1 MYLISVLLLGCSDY
15 KLRGE
20 GDNGNGGRDSGYDW
34 DDSGDVGD
42 DVCDEADLDP
52 TEVGITDH
60 CYTGDGSFTPIVE
73 WDWGGG
79 MGCTAQ
85 PAVGDLNGD
94 GLPEIVINTSALSFP
109 GELTALHGDGSG
121 ELWTV
126 AADVAYGS
134 GATLADVDDDG
145 SPEVFYAKEY
155 EQSIFADGD
164 YTVVALDAEGKQLWE
179 SEHFIG
185 LDFDW
190 ATAISVSDMDH
201 DGVPELVAG
210 RAILNAVTGDTLG
223 VGEYGR
229 GSYGISSFGDF
240 WIAEASVSAIADLD
254 LDGEEE
260 VVVGNAIYAM
270 DGSAIWSDP
279 SGDDAMIAIANM
291 DSDPE
296 GEFIAV
302 SWNTYRVHDTD
313 GSILWGP
320 TAINKGNI
328 LSVPAVADLDL
339 DGMPEFVVAGG
350 NELRVVNHDGSILWT
365 AKAHD
370 ESGATGASIFDFEGD
385 GQPEVVY
392 IDEIEM
398 IAFDGATGAVKFY
411 STEHAS
417 GTMMDYPAIAD
428 VDADDQAEIVVCHDG
443 YSSAMSV
450 YGDKD
455 SSWPPARQVWNQHAY
470 SISNIND
477 DLSVPTTAV
486 PGFSATNTWHSAI
499 ASDGYGLVDDLEGS
513 ILEVCEDDCDS
524 GTVRVVVRVDNK
536 GLEVLPA
543 GVNLALYGDIGAY
556 RYLLA
561 QHTTEADID
570 SGWSSQGVEFTLVTD
585 QLEQVERLYL
595 VVDDD
600 GTGTGAI
607 AECSETNNTFE
618 WAGPFCQ

>member
-1 MYLISVLLLGCSDY
+1 MHLISVLLLGCSDY

-20 GDNGNGGRDSGYDW
+20 EDNNGNGRDSGYDW
-34 DDSGDVGD
+34 DDTGDAD
-42 DVCDEADLDP
+42 DVCEGGDFAA
-52 TEVGITDH
+52 TEVGLSDH
-60 CYTGDGSFTPIVE
+60 CYAGDGSFTPIVE
-73 WDWGGG
+73 WDYGDAT
-79 MGCTAQ
+79 GCTAQ
-85 PAVGDLNGD
+85 PAVGDLDGD
-94 GLPEIVINTSALSFP
+94 GMPEIVINISPLSFP
-109 GELTALHGDGSG
+109 GTLTALHGDGSG
-121 ELWTV
+121 VLWTV
-126 AADVAYGS
+126 NAEVAYGS

-155 EQSIFADGD
+155 TQSLFTEGD
-164 YTVVALDAEGKQLWE
+164 YTVVALDSAGKQVWE

-210 RAILNAVTGDTLG
+210 RVILNAVTGDTLG
-223 VGEYGR
+223 VGEHGR
-229 GSYGISSFGDF
+229 GSYGISGFGDF
-240 WIAEASVSAIADLD
+240 SISEGSVSAIADLD
-254 LDGEEE
+254 LDGVEE
-260 VVVGNAIYAM
+260 VVTGNAIYAI
-270 DGSAIWSDP
+270 DGSTLWADP
-279 SGDDAMIAIANM
+279 SEDDGMIAIANL

-296 GEFIAV
+296 GEFIAI
-302 SWNTYRVHDTD
+302 SYNTYRAHDTD

-339 DGMPEFVVAGG
+339 DGFPEFVVAGG

-365 AKAHD
+365 AKAQD

-385 GQPEVVY
+385 GQPDVVY

-417 GTMMDYPAIAD
+417 GTMFDYPAIAD
-428 VDADDQAEIVVCHDG
+428 VDADDQAEIVVCHSG
-443 YSSAMSV
+443 YASALSV
-450 YGDKD
+450 YGDQD
-455 SSWPPARQVWNQHAY
+455 ESWPPARQVWNQHAY

-486 PGFSATNTWHSAI
+486 PGFTDTNTWHSAI
-499 ASDGYGLVDDLEGS
+499 ASDGYGLVADLEGS
-513 ILEVCEDDCDS
+513 ILDVCEDDCDA
-524 GTVRVVVRVDNK
+524 GTVRVVVRMDNK
-536 GLEVLPA
+536 GAEAIGA

-561 QHTTEADID
+561 QHTTTADVD
-570 SGWSSQGVEFTLVTD
+570 SGWSTEGIEFELIAD
-585 QLEQVERLYL
+585 QLAQVEMLYL
-595 VVDDD
+595 EVDDD

-607 AECSETNNTFE
+607 AECSEKNNTFE